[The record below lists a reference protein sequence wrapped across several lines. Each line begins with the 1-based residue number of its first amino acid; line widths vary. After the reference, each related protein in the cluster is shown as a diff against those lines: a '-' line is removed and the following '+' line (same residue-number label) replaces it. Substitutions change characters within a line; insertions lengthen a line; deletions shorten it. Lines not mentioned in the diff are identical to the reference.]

1 MTMNSLPMLI
11 AVAPNGARRTKKDHP
26 KLPITPVELARTASA
41 CVKAG
46 AAMMHLHVRD
56 SAGRHTLDLGR
67 YLSAVREVEAAVGD
81 TMLLQVT
88 SEAAGIYEADRQIDL
103 MERLAPHCLSCGLRE
118 FVKDRQWFVR
128 AERFFFRLYRAGI
141 LIQYILYSPEDVSWY
156 EQLCRLGV
164 LPGESHFLLFVLGR
178 YTDKICEQY
187 GLTDYV
193 KSLERKSRW
202 MACAFGRNE
211 YSVMKQAADLGGHA
225 RVGFENNLLLP
236 NGSLAADNAE
246 LVRITAETVRQ
257 AGRPPGNKKF
267 AETLF

>member
-1 MTMNSLPMLI
+1 MLI
-11 AVAPNGARRTKKDHP
+11 AVAPNGARRTKKDHSE
-26 KLPITPVELARTASA
+26 LPITPAELARSAST
-41 CVKAG
+41 CVKEG

-56 SAGRHTLDLGR
+56 SAGEHTLDPGR
-67 YLSAVREVEAAVGD
+67 YLTAVKAVEAAVGD

-88 SEAAGIYEADRQIDL
+88 SEAAGIYDADNQIDL

-118 FVKDRQWFVR
+118 FVKDRQWYVR
-128 AERFFFRLYRAGI
+128 AENFFTRLYRAGI

-164 LPGESHFLLFVLGR
+164 LPGESHFLLFVIGR
-178 YTDKICEQY
+178 YSDNSGEPY
-187 GLTDYV
+187 DLTDYV
-193 KSLERKSRW
+193 RSLERKSRW

-211 YSVMKQAADLGGHA
+211 YSVMKQAAKLGGHA

-236 NGSLAADNAE
+236 DGSPAADNAE
-246 LVRITAETVRQ
+246 LVRLTVETVRQ
-257 AGRPPGNKKF
+257 AGRSPGDKTF